1 MSQRMRWVLVI
12 GWCIVIYCFSE
23 FSVFTGANT
32 ERLLRHLLA
41 YWPFS
46 SQGEGGASPLNFLVR
61 KSAHVTAFG
70 ILAILVFRAL
80 LPRRWA
86 YVGAWVFAAVY
97 AATDEWHQSFEP
109 GRTAAV
115 MDVAIDASGALLA
128 LVVVWMWRRVRHMR
142 RKEFSA

>member
-1 MSQRMRWVLVI
+1 MSQRMRWVLVL

-41 YWPFS
+41 YWPFG
-46 SQGEGGASPLNFLVR
+46 SQGDGGASPLNFLVR
-61 KSAHVTAFG
+61 KSAHLSAFG
-70 ILAILVFRAL
+70 ILAVLVFQAL

-86 YVGAWVFAAVY
+86 YIGAWVFAAVY

-115 MDVAIDASGALLA
+115 TDVAIDACGALIA
-128 LVVVWMWRRVRHMR
+128 LCIVFSVRRVQRFKR
-142 RKEFSA
+142 NEYSA